1 MGRPDWKKLFEAF
14 YEIKSL
20 ESHEIRETY
29 RKTMT
34 KLCLLLDKITPEELR
49 AIHASLRAGQW
60 QLGISLDDIPATT
73 KELQTFIA
81 LWTTPLDVRMIE
93 YTEEAIEDKRKKMK
107 LVEALKKHRDDLKSF
122 SEKSLE
128 YLKKQRV
135 KLAKGTNVSHIVVEV
150 ALKPEE
156 YLLRELLRLQKYL
169 ENNLRINPLLFKGF
183 ISSSILLIF
192 QILSSS
198 AVLLAPSLLS
208 HLSALRDD
216 YSVTKILVQDH
227 FAVDVLEG
235 KLYSLLTLLK
245 SKLTDGEKALLKEK
259 KENERLEKVNQPTF
273 IISIIRV
280 SS

>member
-1 MGRPDWKKLFEAF
+1 MGRPDWRKLFEAF
-14 YEIKSL
+14 DEIESL
-20 ESHEIRETY
+20 ESHEIKETY
-29 RKTMT
+29 RKTTT
-34 KLCLLLDKITPEELR
+34 KLCILLDKITPEELR
-49 AIHASLRAGQW
+49 AIRTSLQAGKW
-60 QLGISLDDIPATT
+60 QLGISLDDIPDTT
-73 KELQTFIA
+73 KELQTFIV
-81 LWTTPLDVRMIE
+81 LWITPLDVRMIE
-93 YTEEAIEDKRKKMK
+93 YTEEAIEDEEKKKK
-107 LVEALKKHRDDLKSF
+107 LVEALENHRDELKSF

-128 YLKKQRV
+128 CLKERRV
-135 KLAKGTNVSHIVVEV
+135 KLAKGTNLRHIVVEV

-169 ENNLRINPLLFKGF
+169 ENDLQINPLLFKGF

-235 KLYSLLTLLK
+235 KLYPLLTVSDVQSQVSRIGRLHGVSVLL
-245 SKLTDGEKALLKEK
+245 TEYGGITKA
-259 KENERLEKVNQPTF
+259 Q
-273 IISIIRV
+273 
-280 SS
+280 